1 MELYKVKKFNQLLTP
16 KKEFDNVRTY
26 WNLDKNLNFIPR
38 RLHEAGHQK
47 TNLDGSLS
55 WETSVIRNENVEE
68 VFEIPEH
75 LMQDLGNYSLNMNDL
90 AKKDCGNYRFVNEII
105 IETENYEIVADVF
118 YKRDVKKI
126 ASTRFQPEE
135 EKTLNLKI
143 EICLKEIHIGD
154 MEFLSF
160 SEKQKKI
167 IEKRLENN
175 IYYD

>member
-1 MELYKVKKFNQLLTP
+1 MKLYKAKKTGAYLELKHDGGNVK
-16 KKEFDNVRTY
+16 TY

-38 RLHEAGHQK
+38 LHEAGHQE
-47 TNLDGSLS
+47 TNSDGSLS